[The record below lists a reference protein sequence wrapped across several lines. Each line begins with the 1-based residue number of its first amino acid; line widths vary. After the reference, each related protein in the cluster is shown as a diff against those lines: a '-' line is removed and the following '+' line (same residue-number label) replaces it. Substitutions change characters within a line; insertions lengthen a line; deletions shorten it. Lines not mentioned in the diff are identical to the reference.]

1 MRWTVA
7 VVGLLTMI
15 VGCAPKPPVTVGS
28 CSESEAATAVAA
40 GPSAV
45 VVATDAAQRL
55 VAASGKAW
63 ITRLAQGEQAFV
75 GVLELAAGAAV
86 PEHQDATEEYIYVLS
101 GRGEVKINGETH
113 AVSPRTLFFMP
124 AGATV
129 SYQNGPEPLVALQ
142 IFAGPAPAAKYDKW
156 KAAPAP

>member
-7 VVGLLTMI
+7 VFGLLTTI
-15 VGCAPKPPVTVGS
+15 VGCAPKPPVTIGS
-28 CSESEAATAVAA
+28 CSEAKATEAAA

-45 VVATDAAQRL
+45 VLARAAAPKFVAP
-55 VAASGKAW
+55 SGKAW
-63 ITRLAQGEQAFV
+63 ITRLVQGEQAFV

-86 PEHQDATEEYIYVLS
+86 PQHQDPTEEYIYVLS
-101 GRGEVKINGETH
+101 GGGELTIDGKTH
-113 AVSPRTLFFMP
+113 AVGPHTLFFMP

-129 SYQNGPEPLVALQ
+129 SYQNGPEQLVALQ

-156 KAAPAP
+156 KAAKAP